1 MTTDPVPERIQRT
14 ASDLSQALDILATVS
29 QDFALLAA
37 LDDTLRHALQRIM
50 DYMNAEA
57 ASIFLL
63 DSAGRELACPVC
75 LGPVDVSQMRIRR
88 GEGIVG
94 RAVSTGRVQM
104 VRDVRQDPDFDSL
117 PDQATGF
124 VTRSILCAP
133 LRIKD
138 NILGA
143 LEVINKKGGDGLF
156 DPDDRSLLRALAAL
170 TALAIHN
177 GRMAAALV
185 EQERMQKELDLA
197 REIQGRLLPA
207 PAGADSFVHGF
218 NLPVSEVSGDFF
230 EHFVLG
236 DGRVWFGV
244 GDVSGK
250 GMNAAL
256 LMAKTISLFRCLGK
270 SESSPGRLLGVL
282 NRELLETSYRGM
294 FVTMAAGLYDPAS
307 DRLVLANAGHQPPL
321 LRDPGGGY
329 RELEA
334 EDPPLGIVEAAEFA
348 ETRFALG
355 GAGLY
360 LFTDGLTEARL
371 PAGPLGVE
379 GVRRAIDSLAGL
391 PPAERVAALGG
402 SPDAAGAKRHDDVTV
417 LLLER
422 PGPDPWRML
431 LDRDFPADTA
441 ALADIRSAVRV
452 ACREAGCPPQGEEQV
467 LLAVNEAC
475 MNVIQHGYRFLP
487 GQALRLQLVERGP
500 ELTVRLLDRAPPV
513 RETELRPRELDQ
525 LRPGGL
531 GVHFMREV
539 MDGVSCPAPPPGFTN
554 LLQMTKKW
562 K

>member
-1 MTTDPVPERIQRT
+1 MTTEPAPERVQRT

-37 LDDTLRHALQRIM
+37 LDDTLRHALQRVM

-63 DSAGRELACPVC
+63 DSSGRELGCPVC
-75 LGPVDVSQMRIRR
+75 LGPVDVSHVRIQK
-88 GEGIVG
+88 GQGIVG
-94 RAVSTGRVQM
+94 RAVSTGRVQL
-104 VRDVRQDPDFDSL
+104 VRDVRLDPDFDSS
-117 PDQATGF
+117 PDHQTGF
-124 VTRSILCAP
+124 ITRSILCAP
-133 LRIKD
+133 LQIKD

-156 DPDDRSLLRALAAL
+156 DPDDRSLLRALAAM

-185 EQERMQKELDLA
+185 EQERMQRELELA

-207 PAGADSFVHGF
+207 AEGGDFPVHGF

-230 EHFVLG
+230 EHFALA

-294 FVTMAAGLYDPAS
+294 FVTMAAGLYDPDS
-307 DRLVLANAGHQPPL
+307 DRVVLANAGHQPPL
-321 LRDPGGGY
+321 LRDSGGAC

-334 EDPPLGIVEAAEFA
+334 EDPPLGILEGAEFG
-348 ETRFALG
+348 ETAFALE

-379 GVRRAIDSLAGL
+379 GVRQAIEALAGL
-391 PPAERVAALGG
+391 PPGDRVAALGA
-402 SPDAAGAKRHDDVTV
+402 SLDAAGARRHDDVTV
-417 LLLER
+417 MLLER
-422 PGPDPWRML
+422 PAPSPWRLL
-431 LDRDFPADTA
+431 LDREFPADTA
-441 ALADIRSAVRV
+441 ALADIRNAVRA
-452 ACREAGCPPQGEEQV
+452 ACREAGCPSQCEEQL

-475 MNVIQHGYRFLP
+475 MNVIQHGYRFAP
-487 GQALRLQLVERGP
+487 GQTLRLQLVERGP
-500 ELTVRLLDRAPPV
+500 GLAVRVLDRAPPV
-513 RETELRPRELDQ
+513 SDRELRPRDLDQ

-539 MDGVSCPAPPPGFTN
+539 MDGVSCLAPPPGYSN
-554 LLQMTKKW
+554 LLEMTKRW

>member
-1 MTTDPVPERIQRT
+1 MTTEPVPERMQRT

-37 LDDTLRHALQRIM
+37 LEDTLRHSLQRSM

-63 DSAGRELACPVC
+63 DGSGRELACPVC
-75 LGPVDVSQMRIRR
+75 LGPVDVSHVRIQK
-88 GEGIVG
+88 GQGIVG
-94 RAVSTGRVQM
+94 RAVSTGKVQM
-104 VRDVRQDPDFDSL
+104 VRDVRADPDFDSA

-133 LRIKD
+133 LQIRD

-170 TALAIHN
+170 MALAIHN

-207 PAGADSFVHGF
+207 PPGGAFPVHGF

-230 EHFVLG
+230 EHFALP

-307 DRLVLANAGHQPPL
+307 DRVLLANAGHQPPL
-321 LRDPGGGY
+321 LRDPGGAY

-334 EDPPLGIVEAAEFA
+334 EDPPLGILEGAEFG
-348 ETRFALG
+348 ETAFALE

-360 LFTDGLTEARL
+360 IFTDGLTEARL
-371 PAGPLGVE
+371 PGGPLGVE
-379 GVRRAIDSLAGL
+379 GIRQAIDALAGL
-391 PPAERVAALGG
+391 PPGERVAALGG
-402 SPDAAGAKRHDDVTV
+402 SLDAAGAKRHDDVTV

-422 PGPDPWRML
+422 PSPGPWRVL
-431 LDRDFPADTA
+431 LDREFPAETA
-441 ALADIRSAVRV
+441 ALAEIRNAVR
-452 ACREAGCPPQGEEQV
+452 AAAREAGCPPQCEEQL

-475 MNVIQHGYRFLP
+475 MNVVQHGYRFAP
-487 GQALRLQLVERGP
+487 GEALRLQLVERGP
-500 ELTVRLLDRAPPV
+500 ELTVRLLDRARPV
-513 RETELRPRELDQ
+513 REDELRSRELDQ
-525 LRPGGL
+525 IRPGGL

-539 MDGVSCPAPPPGFTN
+539 MDGVSCLAPPPGFTN
-554 LLQMTKKW
+554 LLEMKKRW